1 MPKQYKEIHLKAIK
15 LLKAGMTELK
25 VAETLGKSRGWV
37 QSIKRDP
44 GYQEAFDRAEITPI
58 EPELQEL
65 VKDISREIRE
75 PSEVALAVANKSEPE
90 PDYRTVH
97 YGMGETR
104 TIDFSER
111 IGILTQAKKIQ
122 RLRDELENLA
132 QQNIDI
138 CRVVQSILL
147 ERAKTLTP
155 EEIPAR
161 YLVANIKSI
170 GDTINQAL
178 DLKGQALGIEQLQK
192 AYSDQ
197 LNITDAELQTVDV

>member
-1 MPKQYKEIHLKAIK
+1 MPKYKKIHLKAIR

-37 QSIKRDP
+37 QSLKREP
-44 GYQEAFDRAEITPI
+44 GYQDAFDNI
-58 EPELQEL
+58 EAELQEL
-65 VKDISREIRE
+65 LNDIT
-75 PSEVALAVANKSEPE
+75 SEVREYSEVVLAEPE
-90 PDYRTVH
+90 PPDYITVH
-97 YGMGETR
+97 YGEGETR
-104 TIDFSER
+104 IVDFNER
-111 IGILTQAKKIQ
+111 RGILTQAKKIE

-132 QQNIDI
+132 QQNLDI

-161 YLVANIKSI
+161 YLAANIKSI

-178 DLKGQALGIEQLQK
+178 DMKCQALGIEQLQK

-197 LNITDAELQTVDV
+197 LHITDADLQTVDV

>member
-1 MPKQYKEIHLKAIK
+1 MPRQYKEIHLKAIK

-44 GYQEAFDRAEITPI
+44 GYQEAYGNI
-58 EPELQEL
+58 EAELQEL
-65 VKDISREIRE
+65 LNDISREVRE
-75 PSEVALAVANKSEPE
+75 PSEVVLAISKSE
-90 PDYRTVH
+90 PDYRTVQM
-97 YGMGETR
+97 GMGETR
-104 TIDFSER
+104 IVDFSER
-111 IGILTQAKKIQ
+111 VAILTQAKKIQ

-138 CRVVQSILL
+138 CRIVQNILL
-147 ERAKTLTP
+147 ERAKLLTP

-170 GDTINQAL
+170 GDTIDQAL
-178 DLKGQALGIEQLQK
+178 DMKCQALGIEQLQK
-192 AYSDQ
+192 AYSDH
-197 LNITDAELQTVDV
+197 LNITDAELETVDV

>member
-1 MPKQYKEIHLKAIK
+1 MSL
-15 LLKAGMTELK
+15 
-25 VAETLGKSRGWV
+25 
-37 QSIKRDP
+37 
-44 GYQEAFDRAEITPI
+44 
-58 EPELQEL
+58 
-65 VKDISREIRE
+65 
-75 PSEVALAVANKSEPE
+75 
-90 PDYRTVH
+90 
-97 YGMGETR
+97 
-104 TIDFSER
+104 
-111 IGILTQAKKIQ
+111 
-122 RLRDELENLA
+122 NLA

-192 AYSDQ
+192 AYSDE
-197 LNITDAELQTVDV
+197 LNITDADLQTVDI

>member
-1 MPKQYKEIHLKAIK
+1 MPKYKEIHLKAIK

-37 QSIKRDP
+37 QSLKREP
-44 GYQEAFDRAEITPI
+44 GYQEAFDNI
-58 EPELQEL
+58 EAELQEL
-65 VKDISREIRE
+65 LNDISRGIRE
-75 PSEVALAVANKSEPE
+75 PTEVVLALSKSEPE

-97 YGMGETR
+97 YGEGETR
-104 TIDFSER
+104 IVNFGER
-111 IGILTQAKKIQ
+111 VAILTQAKKIE

-132 QQNIDI
+132 QQNLEI

-155 EEIPAR
+155 EEISSR

-178 DLKGQALGIEQLQK
+178 DMKGQALGIEQLQK
-192 AYSDQ
+192 AYSDH
-197 LNITDAELQTVDV
+197 LSITDAELQTVDV

>member
-44 GYQEAFDRAEITPI
+44 GYQEAYDNI
-58 EPELQEL
+58 EAELQEL
-65 VKDISREIRE
+65 LNDISREVRE
-75 PSEVALAVANKSEPE
+75 PSEVVLAMSKSEPE
-90 PDYRTVH
+90 PDYRTVQM
-97 YGMGETR
+97 GMGETR
-104 TIDFSER
+104 VIDFSER
-111 IGILTQAKKIQ
+111 IAILTQAKKIQ

-132 QQNIDI
+132 QQNLEI

-155 EEIPAR
+155 EEISSR
-161 YLVANIKSI
+161 YLVANLKSI

-178 DLKGQALGIEQLQK
+178 DMKSQALGIEQLQK

>member
-44 GYQEAFDRAEITPI
+44 GYQDAFDNI
-58 EPELQEL
+58 EAELQEL

-75 PSEVALAVANKSEPE
+75 PSEVILAKFGLEE
-90 PDYRTVH
+90 TRTVDF
-97 YGMGETR
+97 GMGETR
-104 TIDFSER
+104 AIDFGDR
-111 IGILTQAKKIQ
+111 IGILTQAKKIE

-132 QQNIDI
+132 HQNIAI
-138 CRVVQSILL
+138 CRIVQNILL
-147 ERAKTLTP
+147 ERAKLLTP

-161 YLVANIKSI
+161 YLVANLKSI
-170 GDTINQAL
+170 GDTIDQAL
-178 DLKGQALGIEQLQK
+178 DMKCQALGIEQLQK

-197 LNITDAELQTVDV
+197 LNITDAELQTVDI